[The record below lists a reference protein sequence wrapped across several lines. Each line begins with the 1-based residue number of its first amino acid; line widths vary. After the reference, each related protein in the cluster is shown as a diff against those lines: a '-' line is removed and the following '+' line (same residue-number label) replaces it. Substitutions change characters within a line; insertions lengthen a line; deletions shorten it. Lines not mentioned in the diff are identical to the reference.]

1 MDIESIERFYVVG
14 VRWVTAVSSVGSGQR
29 NIFWQSDRPPV
40 RLPNIETR
48 IDNFT
53 DNCYCKNPLIIFFLQ
68 FPFKDCENDMTSPK
82 LIFLKSFFKRLKRC
96 CFHHIMLVGELDGWP
111 DQSWLNIRH
120 YKASRRREVSEP
132 IWVLCVVAGSG
143 LMVRE
148 IKLECPHVPVHFP
161 VYTDQ
166 QLDTRTLGEGS
177 QHTMSVTRQ
186 RRVLRLE
193 MMIRPAVR

>member
-177 QHTMSVTRQ
+177 PHTMSVT
-186 RRVLRLE
+186 
-193 MMIRPAVR
+193 M